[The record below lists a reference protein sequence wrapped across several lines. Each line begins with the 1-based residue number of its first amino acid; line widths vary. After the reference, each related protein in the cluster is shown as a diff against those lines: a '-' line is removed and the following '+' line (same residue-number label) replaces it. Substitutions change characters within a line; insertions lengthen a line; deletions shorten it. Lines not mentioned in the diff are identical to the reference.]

1 MLLHLKFLLRAP
13 SEKDMPDLVVR
24 PPILTSGDIVLTPAD
39 RHLNV
44 ASSVVT
50 TVLATQEWREYSG
63 HHDPDEH
70 PNTYGVLINTDVP
83 VRRFSITALWDVESA
98 QIGGRRT
105 IRHEVQYIILN
116 DLHDGA
122 SSDPVLWPKDAL
134 PGALAAMK
142 APAMDLRDSRPSSTG
157 LRDDTVDGNLVLSR
171 IETLLM
177 PSIPS
182 QNIMNYRCA
191 PFMRHAIAAT
201 VCVRSPDVR
210 DRLRA
215 ADVENEAGA
224 AVDKAP
230 DAITDTAA
238 TIIRTAVNLSAD
250 PSPTVDGDDAPP
262 DAPHLVLFDVE
273 RFKAFETL
281 AQSGDRQRR
290 SIGETV
296 TAKIKSAGG
305 PFRNLGLLPSD
316 WMDVL
321 REFES
326 TFPNFK
332 SLADV
337 LTRHFA
343 VSALGDGRI
352 YWSPIL
358 LVGPPGIGKTACVRW
373 LAERFGLPHKV
384 IDLASAQTGS
394 QLSGSE
400 AYWANAE
407 PGDLFRLL
415 AYEHAANPVVIID
428 EMDKSATAARYDPMK
443 PLYSLLERGSARHF
457 TDLCIRDFSIDA
469 SNVNWIATA
478 NDTHSIPQPILS
490 RMTVIE
496 IAAPSLDQ
504 MKIIVASIYRDMLDR
519 ETWGCRFRRGIDPGV
534 VTRLSGMMPREVD
547 KAIRLAI
554 GSAASAGRTY
564 LVPEDVAED
573 ARRSGF
579 GFGFVP

>member
-13 SEKDMPDLVVR
+13 SKKDMPDLVVR
-24 PPILTSGDIVLTPAD
+24 PPVLASEDIVLNPAD
-39 RHLNV
+39 RQLHL
-44 ASSVVT
+44 ASYVVT
-50 TVLATQEWREYSG
+50 TPITSQEWREFSG
-63 HHDPDEH
+63 YHDQTEDQK
-70 PNTYGVLINTDVP
+70 TCGVLITTDAP
-83 VRRFSITALWDVESA
+83 LRRFSIAALWDVESA

-116 DLHDGA
+116 DRHDGA
-122 SSDPVLWPKDAL
+122 SSDPALWPKDAL
-134 PGALAAMK
+134 PGALATTK
-142 APAMDLRDSRPSSTG
+142 PPSMDLLNTRPSNSG
-157 LRDDTVDGNLVLSR
+157 LCDDTVVENLVLSR

-182 QNIMNYRCA
+182 QNIENYRFA
-191 PFMRHAIAAT
+191 PFMRYAIAAT
-201 VCVRSPDVR
+201 TSIRTPEVR
-210 DRLRA
+210 DGLRA
-215 ADVENEAGA
+215 ADAESDADAIRVADAESEVESEAGA
-224 AVDKAP
+224 
-230 DAITDTAA
+230 TAA
-238 TIIRTAVNLSAD
+238 LAD
-250 PSPTVDGDDAPP
+250 HPPAAGNCDAPP
-262 DAPHLVLFDVE
+262 DAPHLVLFDVD
-273 RFKAFETL
+273 RFKMFESL

-296 TAKIKSAGG
+296 VAKIKSAGG
-305 PFRNLGLLPSD
+305 AFRKLGLLPSD
-316 WMDVL
+316 WRDVL
-321 REFES
+321 GEFER

-332 SLADV
+332 VLADT

-519 ETWGCRFRRGIDPGV
+519 ETWGCRFRREIDPGV

-554 GSAASAGRTY
+554 GSAASAERTY